1 MANEIVKQYLIN
13 YESRN
18 TIASRV
24 GKGISKR
31 LDVVVKN
38 DRLHYEVL
46 TYDNDIHIYLSLHKV
61 STLGEAID
69 RYNEII

>member
-1 MANEIVKQYLIN
+1 MANEIVKENLID

-24 GKGISKR
+24 GTTHLSKR

-46 TYDNDIHIYLSLHKV
+46 TFLNHSYEPLYKETTLS
-61 STLGEAID
+61 EAID
-69 RYNEII
+69 RYNSID